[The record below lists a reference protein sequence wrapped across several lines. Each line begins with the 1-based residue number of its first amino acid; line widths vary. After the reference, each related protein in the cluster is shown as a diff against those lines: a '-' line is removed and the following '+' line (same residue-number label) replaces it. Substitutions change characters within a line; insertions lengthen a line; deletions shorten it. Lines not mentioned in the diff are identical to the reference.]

1 MRKDQFIKRW
11 IASAFSWSSWW
22 AKQTGNIAASWV
34 ESNREGEGCMY
45 YLITQNID
53 NDYKNFLMYNLLI
66 NI

>member
-1 MRKDQFIKRW
+1 MKPGLTN
-11 IASAFSWSSWW
+11 IATGFLTGFSWSAYWMQISLSW
-22 AKQTGNIAASWV
+22 T

-53 NDYKNFLMYNLLI
+53 NDYKNFLINNLII